1 MGLQLFIPF
10 GPSFPVNIFPS
21 HERINSLFPET
32 KRAFSRGSARS
43 VSLWLETT
51 YALQGAGNSRAG
63 ATSWR
68 EGAAGQGKGHS
79 GGGRAWPQPGVSTGG
94 SLAPFMDN
102 RGALLSLPPV
112 ALASPRGSQVLCPVL
127 RGHLSFR
134 PWRLGLSGQ
143 CPQECPS
150 LCLGL

>member
-51 YALQGAGNSRAG
+51 YGLQGAGNSRAG

-68 EGAAGQGKGHS
+68 EGAAGQGKGHP
-79 GGGRAWPQPGVSTGG
+79 GGGRDGQTSG
-94 SLAPFMDN
+94 
-102 RGALLSLPPV
+102 
-112 ALASPRGSQVLCPVL
+112 ASPRDSVAG
-127 RGHLSFR
+127 RG
-134 PWRLGLSGQ
+134 
-143 CPQECPS
+143 QE
-150 LCLGL
+150 GT